1 MKSILA
7 ILFITTLSASP
18 AFAGDPEDTLP
29 GISDFDAT
37 SSQEDY
43 AGGFW
48 LGIGGGYAES
58 KDAADGDYF
67 TSAIFMADVFPMVN
81 VYVAIGLA
89 TDSISI
95 FGVDFDT
102 YLYPLDIG
110 VRIYPLGDGWIR
122 PYADLGLGWY
132 YLTIDW
138 EDSNT
143 GANDTETDNVFGY
156 RFGFGVEFQV
166 SDGIVLDVYAAW
178 RFLEDTTT
186 DTGTTEVDSSSDRMD
201 LGMGIIFSL
210 GG

>member
-29 GISDFDAT
+29 GISDFDSTPA
-37 SSQEDY
+37 QDDY

-58 KDAADGDYF
+58 KDADDGDYF
-67 TSAIFMADVFPMVN
+67 TSAIFMADVLPFVN
-81 VYVAIGLA
+81 VYVSIGLA
-89 TDSISI
+89 TDSVSALGIDLDI
-95 FGVDFDT
+95 
-102 YLYPLDIG
+102 YQYPLDIG

-122 PYADLGLGWY
+122 PYTDLALGWY

-138 EDSNT
+138 ENTGT
-143 GANDTETDNVFGY
+143 GANDTVTDNLFGY

-166 SDGIVLDVYAAW
+166 SDSIILDVYAAW
-178 RFLEDTTT
+178 RFLEDSTT
-186 DTGTTEVDSSSDRMD
+186 DADSTEVDSSSDRFD
-201 LGMGIIFSL
+201 IGAGIIFSL
-210 GG
+210 G